1 MNHTLLQVGPVV
13 FAAAI
18 LIAVIRSGRLDPTKI
33 GLKAATGPWVIF
45 LLTYVLYLGFSEL
58 IAVRTGLVT
67 REVNPWR
74 YGTLETSIRIVGI
87 VLVTPFVEETIFRGV
102 LLWKLKERAGL
113 AIAVAGQAIIF
124 TAFHA
129 MSLVGSTT
137 FTFDIAQPLVEGAYF
152 GWVRSKTGSLY
163 PSMAMHG
170 LGNAVAVMERLL
182 LA

>member
-1 MNHTLLQVGPVV
+1 
-13 FAAAI
+13 
-18 LIAVIRSGRLDPTKI
+18 
-33 GLKAATGPWVIF
+33 
-45 LLTYVLYLGFSEL
+45 
-58 IAVRTGLVT
+58 VT

-102 LLWKLKERAGL
+102 LLWKLKERTGL

-137 FTFDIAQPLVEGAYF
+137 LTFDIAQLLAEGAYF

-170 LGNAVAVMERLL
+170 LGNAVAVMERLRL
-182 LA
+182 V